1 MNGEQATREVFWN
14 VTHVW
19 VMYLLLIP
27 TILVAG
33 YGVYRR
39 VCMWRR
45 GRPEQRFDQ
54 PWKRLQFLFRH
65 AVIQQATWKSRFAGF
80 MHALIFWGMIILVAA
95 TTVVFIHHDFGLP
108 IMQGQ
113 FYLWFQSLTVDIFG
127 ALAFLGL
134 CLAAA
139 RRWGIRGS
147 ACPQADKLADNKADD
162 KSRPAGG
169 TYLVHSWEASLILIL
184 LIVIV
189 FSGFLLEG
197 WRIAATKDPWGIW
210 SPFGYVIAM
219 ACRSWMSIP
228 TMQSAHMVTWWLH
241 MGLVFGFLAWAP
253 YTKLLHPLTAV
264 LNIYTAPLT
273 LIGGSLHA
281 IDFDKDESLG
291 VNALSSFT
299 WKDLLDLD
307 ACTECGRCTA
317 VCPANAVGKLLSP
330 RDVILDLRHLSRTQ
344 DDFSK
349 PIIDATPALSPEAL
363 WACTTCG
370 ACVESCPV
378 SIAQMPKIVDMR
390 RHLAMEKAVL
400 PDTMEKAI
408 GSLEARGHPYAGTQ
422 FSRLDWMKGLNVP
435 QRADIQECDVLL
447 WVGCGGALVE
457 RNQRVTRAMAQLL
470 EKAGVKY
477 AVLGRE
483 ERCTGDPARR
493 MGNEFLFQNLARENI
508 ATLERYQV
516 KTVVTACPHCFNT
529 IRNEYPELGGNFE
542 VLHHSQ
548 FLERL
553 VSEGK
558 LSPKAQSESK
568 VTFHDPCYLGRQNK
582 IFDAPRQL
590 VQLSVRPASVEMGK
604 SREKSFCCGG
614 GGGMSFVDEPA
625 NQRVNQER
633 ARQVLETGADVVAV
647 GCPFCMT
654 MLEDGVNAV
663 RSSDPSSRPTKVLDV
678 AELLWDSVRDESAKV

>member
-1 MNGEQATREVFWN
+1 MNGELPTREVFWN

-19 VMYLLLIP
+19 VMYVLLIP
-27 TILVAG
+27 TMLVAG
-33 YGVYRR
+33 YGIYRR
-39 VCMWRR
+39 FRTWCR

-54 PWKRLQFLFRH
+54 PWARLQFLFRH
-65 AVIQQATWKSRFAGF
+65 AVVQQATWQKRFAGF
-80 MHALIFWGMIILVAA
+80 FHALIFWGMIILTVA

-127 ALAFLGL
+127 ALTILGL
-134 CLAAA
+134 SLAVA
-139 RRWGIRGS
+139 RRWMS
-147 ACPQADKLADNKADD
+147 PSVQ
-162 KSRPAGG
+162 
-169 TYLVHSWEASLILIL
+169 LVHSWEASLILIL
-184 LIVIV
+184 LLTIL

-197 WRIAATKDPWGIW
+197 WRIAATNDPWGMW
-210 SPFGYVIAM
+210 SPFGYVIAK
-219 ACRSWMSIP
+219 ASLSWMSIP
-228 TMQSAHMVTWWLH
+228 AMQWAHTLTWWFH

-273 LIGGSLHA
+273 PIGNSLHA

-330 RDVILDLRHLSRTQ
+330 RDLILDLRHLSRTQ

-349 PIIDATPALSPEAL
+349 PIINATPALSPEAL

-390 RHLAMEKAVL
+390 RHLAMEEAVL

-422 FSRLDWMKGLNVP
+422 FSRLDWMKGLQVP

-470 EKAGVKY
+470 EKAGVRY

-508 ATLERYQV
+508 ATLQRYQV

-558 LSPKAQSESK
+558 LSPKAQSEAK

-590 VQLSVRPASVEMGK
+590 VQLSIRPASIEMEK
-604 SREKSFCCGG
+604 SRENSFCCGG

-647 GCPFCMT
+647 ACPFCMT

-663 RSSDPSSRPTKVLDV
+663 RSSDPSTRPTKVLDV
-678 AELLWDSVRDESAKV
+678 AELLWDSVRDESTIV

>member
-1 MNGEQATREVFWN
+1 MNGDIPTREVFWN
-14 VTHVW
+14 VAHVW
-19 VMYLLLIP
+19 VMYVLLIP
-27 TILVAG
+27 TMVVAG

-39 VCMWRR
+39 IRMWRR

-54 PWKRLQFLFRH
+54 PWRRLQFLFRH
-65 AVIQQATWKSRFAGF
+65 AVIQQATWRQRFAGF
-80 MHALIFWGMIILVAA
+80 FHALIFWGIVVLTVA
-95 TTVVFIHHDFGLP
+95 TTVVFIHHDFGLHV
-108 IMQGQ
+108 MQGQ
-113 FYLWFQSLTVDIFG
+113 FYLWFQSLIVDIFG
-127 ALAFLGL
+127 ALTILGVL
-134 CLAAA
+134 LAGA
-139 RRWGIRGS
+139 RRWT
-147 ACPQADKLADNKADD
+147 
-162 KSRPAGG
+162 RPAVQ
-169 TYLVHSWEASLILIL
+169 LVHSWEASLILIL
-184 LIVIV
+184 LLTIL

-197 WRIAATKDPWGIW
+197 WRIASTNDPWGAW
-210 SPFGYVIAM
+210 SPFGYMIAM
-219 ACRSWMSIP
+219 ASKSWLSINA
-228 TMQSAHMVTWWLH
+228 MRWAHLLTWWLH
-241 MGLVFGFLAWAP
+241 MGLVFGLIAWAP
-253 YTKLLHPLTAV
+253 YTKLLHPLTAA
-264 LNIYTAPLT
+264 LNLYTAPLT
-273 LIGGSLHA
+273 NIGSSLRA

-330 RDVILDLRHLSRTQ
+330 RDVILDLRKLSRTQ

-349 PIIDATPALSPEAL
+349 PIIDATPAVSPEAL

-390 RHLAMEKAVL
+390 RHLAMEEAVL
-400 PDTMEKAI
+400 PDTMEKALA
-408 GSLEARGHPYAGTQ
+408 SLEARGHPYAGTQ
-422 FSRLDWMKGLNVP
+422 FSRLDWMKGLKVP
-435 QRADIQECDVLL
+435 QRAEIQECDVLL

-457 RNQRVTRAMAQLL
+457 RNQRVIRAMAQLL

-508 ATLERYQV
+508 ATLQRYQV

-542 VLHHSQ
+542 VLHHTQ

-558 LSPKAQSESK
+558 LSPNAQSDAK

-590 VQLSVRPASVEMGK
+590 VQLSVRSTSVEMEK
-604 SREKSFCCGG
+604 NREKSFCCGG
-614 GGGMSFVDEPA
+614 GGGMSFVDEQA

-663 RSSDPSSRPTKVLDV
+663 RSADTKSRPTKVMDV
-678 AELLWDSVRDESAKV
+678 AELLWDSVRDEPTTG

>member
-1 MNGEQATREVFWN
+1 MNGELPTREVFWN

-19 VMYLLLIP
+19 VMYVLLIP
-27 TILVAG
+27 TMLVAG
-33 YGVYRR
+33 YGIYRR
-39 VCMWRR
+39 FRTWSR

-54 PWKRLQFLFRH
+54 PWARLQFLFRH
-65 AVIQQATWKSRFAGF
+65 AVVQQATWQKRFAGF
-80 MHALIFWGMIILVAA
+80 FHALIFWGMVILTVA

-127 ALAFLGL
+127 ALTILGL
-134 CLAAA
+134 SLAVA
-139 RRWGIRGS
+139 RRWM
-147 ACPQADKLADNKADD
+147 
-162 KSRPAGG
+162 RPSVH
-169 TYLVHSWEASLILIL
+169 LVHSWEASLILIL
-184 LIVIV
+184 LLTIL

-197 WRIAATKDPWGIW
+197 WRIAATNDPWGMW
-210 SPFGYVIAM
+210 SPFGYVIAKVSL
-219 ACRSWMSIP
+219 SWMSIP
-228 TMQSAHMVTWWLH
+228 AMQWAHTLTWWFH

-273 LIGGSLHA
+273 PIGSSLHA

-330 RDVILDLRHLSRTQ
+330 RDLILDLRHLSRTQ

-349 PIIDATPALSPEAL
+349 PIIDTTPALSPEAL

-378 SIAQMPKIVDMR
+378 SIAQMPKIIDMR
-390 RHLAMEKAVL
+390 RHLAMEEAVL

-422 FSRLDWMKGLNVP
+422 FSRLDWMKGLQVP

-470 EKAGVKY
+470 EKAGVRY

-508 ATLERYQV
+508 ATLQRYQV

-558 LSPKAQSESK
+558 LSPKAQSEAK

-590 VQLSVRPASVEMGK
+590 VQLSIRPASIEMEK
-604 SREKSFCCGG
+604 SRENSFCCGG

-647 GCPFCMT
+647 ACPFCMT
-654 MLEDGVNAV
+654 MLEDGVSAV
-663 RSSDPSSRPTKVLDV
+663 RSSDPSTRPTKVLDV
-678 AELLWDSVRDESAKV
+678 AELLWDSVRDESTTV

>member
-1 MNGEQATREVFWN
+1 MNGELPTREVFWN

-19 VMYLLLIP
+19 VMYVLLIP
-27 TILVAG
+27 TMLVAG
-33 YGVYRR
+33 YGIYRR
-39 VCMWRR
+39 FRMWSR

-54 PWKRLQFLFRH
+54 PWARLQFLFRH
-65 AVIQQATWKSRFAGF
+65 AVVQQATWQKRFAGF
-80 MHALIFWGMIILVAA
+80 FHALIFWGMVILTVA

-127 ALAFLGL
+127 ALTILGL
-134 CLAAA
+134 SLAVA
-139 RRWGIRGS
+139 RRWM
-147 ACPQADKLADNKADD
+147 
-162 KSRPAGG
+162 RPSVH
-169 TYLVHSWEASLILIL
+169 LVHSWEASLILIL
-184 LIVIV
+184 LLTIL

-197 WRIAATKDPWGIW
+197 WRIAATNDPWGMW
-210 SPFGYVIAM
+210 SPFGYVIAKVSL
-219 ACRSWMSIP
+219 SWMSIP
-228 TMQSAHMVTWWLH
+228 AMQWAHTLTWWFH

-273 LIGGSLHA
+273 PIGSSLHA

-330 RDVILDLRHLSRTQ
+330 RDLILDLRHLSRTQ

-349 PIIDATPALSPEAL
+349 PIIDTTPALSPEAL

-378 SIAQMPKIVDMR
+378 SIAQMPKIIDMR
-390 RHLAMEKAVL
+390 RHLAMEEAVL

-422 FSRLDWMKGLNVP
+422 FSRLDWMKGLQVP

-470 EKAGVKY
+470 EKAGVRY

-508 ATLERYQV
+508 ATLQRYQV

-558 LSPKAQSESK
+558 LSPKAQSEAK

-590 VQLSVRPASVEMGK
+590 VQLSIRPASIEMEK
-604 SREKSFCCGG
+604 SRENSFCCGG

-647 GCPFCMT
+647 ACPFCMT
-654 MLEDGVNAV
+654 MLEDGVSAV
-663 RSSDPSSRPTKVLDV
+663 RSSDPSTRPTKVLDV
-678 AELLWDSVRDESAKV
+678 AELLWDSVRDESTTV

>member
-1 MNGEQATREVFWN
+1 MNGELPTREVFWN

-19 VMYLLLIP
+19 IMYVLLIP
-27 TILVAG
+27 TMLVAG
-33 YGVYRR
+33 YGIYRR
-39 VCMWRR
+39 FRMWSR

-54 PWKRLQFLFRH
+54 PWARLQFLFRH
-65 AVIQQATWKSRFAGF
+65 AVVQQATWQKRFAGF
-80 MHALIFWGMIILVAA
+80 FHALIFWGMVILTVA

-127 ALAFLGL
+127 ALTILGL
-134 CLAAA
+134 SLAVA
-139 RRWGIRGS
+139 RRWM
-147 ACPQADKLADNKADD
+147 
-162 KSRPAGG
+162 RPSVH
-169 TYLVHSWEASLILIL
+169 LVHSWEASLILIL
-184 LIVIV
+184 LLTIL

-197 WRIAATKDPWGIW
+197 WRIAVTNDPWGMW
-210 SPFGYVIAM
+210 SPFGYVIAKVSL
-219 ACRSWMSIP
+219 SWMSIP
-228 TMQSAHMVTWWLH
+228 AMQWAHTLTWWFH

-273 LIGGSLHA
+273 PIGSSLHA

-330 RDVILDLRHLSRTQ
+330 RDLILDLRHLSRTQ

-349 PIIDATPALSPEAL
+349 PIIDTTPALSPEAL

-378 SIAQMPKIVDMR
+378 SIAQMPKIIDMR
-390 RHLAMEKAVL
+390 RHLAMEEAVL

-422 FSRLDWMKGLNVP
+422 FSRLDWMKGLQVP

-470 EKAGVKY
+470 EKAGVRY

-508 ATLERYQV
+508 ATLQRYQV

-558 LSPKAQSESK
+558 LSPKAQSEAK

-590 VQLSVRPASVEMGK
+590 VQLSIRPASIEMEK
-604 SREKSFCCGG
+604 SRENSFCCGG

-647 GCPFCMT
+647 ACPFCMT
-654 MLEDGVNAV
+654 MLEDGVSAV
-663 RSSDPSSRPTKVLDV
+663 RSSDPSTRPTKVLDV
-678 AELLWDSVRDESAKV
+678 AELLWDSVRDESTTV

>member
-1 MNGEQATREVFWN
+1 MNGELPTREVFWN
-14 VTHVW
+14 VTQVW
-19 VMYLLLIP
+19 VMYVLLIP
-27 TILVAG
+27 TMLVAG
-33 YGVYRR
+33 YGIYRR
-39 VCMWRR
+39 FRTWSR

-54 PWKRLQFLFRH
+54 PWARLQFLFRH
-65 AVIQQATWKSRFAGF
+65 AVIQQATWQKRFAGF
-80 MHALIFWGMIILVAA
+80 FHALIFWGMIILTVA

-127 ALAFLGL
+127 ALTILGL
-134 CLAAA
+134 SLAAA
-139 RRWGIRGS
+139 RRWMS
-147 ACPQADKLADNKADD
+147 PSVQ
-162 KSRPAGG
+162 
-169 TYLVHSWEASLILIL
+169 LVHSWEASLILIL
-184 LIVIV
+184 LLIIL

-197 WRIAATKDPWGIW
+197 WRIAATNDPWGIW

-219 ACRSWMSIP
+219 ASLSWMSIP
-228 TMQSAHMVTWWLH
+228 AMQWAHAVTWWFH
-241 MGLVFGFLAWAP
+241 MGLVFGFLAWVP

-273 LIGGSLHA
+273 SIGSSLHA
-281 IDFDKDESLG
+281 IDFDNDESLG

-330 RDVILDLRHLSRTQ
+330 RDLILDLRHLSRTQ

-390 RHLAMEKAVL
+390 RHLAMEEAVL

-422 FSRLDWMKGLNVP
+422 FTRLDWMKGLQVP

-493 MGNEFLFQNLARENI
+493 IGNEFLFQNLARENI
-508 ATLERYQV
+508 ATLQRYQV

-558 LSPKAQSESK
+558 LSPNAQSDAK

-590 VQLSVRPASVEMGK
+590 VQLSVRPASVEMEK

-663 RSSDPSSRPTKVLDV
+663 RSSDPSTRPTKVLDV
-678 AELLWDSVRDESAKV
+678 AELLWDSVRDKPTTV

>member
-1 MNGEQATREVFWN
+1 MNGELPTREVFWN

-19 VMYLLLIP
+19 VMYVLLIP
-27 TILVAG
+27 TMLVAG
-33 YGVYRR
+33 YGIFRR
-39 VCMWRR
+39 FRTWSR

-54 PWKRLQFLFRH
+54 PWARLQFLFRH
-65 AVIQQATWKSRFAGF
+65 AVVQQATWQKRFAGF
-80 MHALIFWGMIILVAA
+80 FHALIFWGMIILTVA

-127 ALAFLGL
+127 ALTILGL
-134 CLAAA
+134 SLAVA
-139 RRWGIRGS
+139 RRWMS
-147 ACPQADKLADNKADD
+147 PSVQ
-162 KSRPAGG
+162 
-169 TYLVHSWEASLILIL
+169 LVHSWEASLILIL
-184 LIVIV
+184 LLVIL

-197 WRIAATKDPWGIW
+197 WRIAATNDPWGMW

-219 ACRSWMSIP
+219 ASLSWMSIP
-228 TMQSAHMVTWWLH
+228 AMQWAHALTWWFH

-273 LIGGSLHA
+273 PIGNSLHA

-330 RDVILDLRHLSRTQ
+330 RDLILDLRHLSRTQ

-390 RHLAMEKAVL
+390 RHLAMEEAVL

-422 FSRLDWMKGLNVP
+422 FSRLDWMKGLQVP
-435 QRADIQECDVLL
+435 QRADVQGCDVLL

-508 ATLERYQV
+508 ATLQRYQV

-558 LSPKAQSESK
+558 LSPKAQSEAK

-590 VQLSVRPASVEMGK
+590 VQLSVRPASVEMEK
-604 SREKSFCCGG
+604 SRENSFCCGG

-663 RSSDPSSRPTKVLDV
+663 RSSDPSTRPTKVLDV
-678 AELLWDSVRDESAKV
+678 AELLWDSVRDEPTTV

>member
-1 MNGEQATREVFWN
+1 MNGELPTREVFWN

-19 VMYLLLIP
+19 VMYVLLIP
-27 TILVAG
+27 TMLVAG
-33 YGVYRR
+33 YGIYRR
-39 VCMWRR
+39 FRTWSR

-54 PWKRLQFLFRH
+54 PWARLQFLFRH
-65 AVIQQATWKSRFAGF
+65 AVVQQATWQKRFAGF
-80 MHALIFWGMIILVAA
+80 FHALIFWGMVILTVA

-127 ALAFLGL
+127 ALTILGL
-134 CLAAA
+134 SLAVA
-139 RRWGIRGS
+139 RRW
-147 ACPQADKLADNKADD
+147 L
-162 KSRPAGG
+162 RPSVH
-169 TYLVHSWEASLILIL
+169 LVHSWEASLILIL
-184 LIVIV
+184 LLTIL

-197 WRIAATKDPWGIW
+197 WRIAATNDPWGMW
-210 SPFGYVIAM
+210 SPFGYVIAKVSL
-219 ACRSWMSIP
+219 SWMSIP
-228 TMQSAHMVTWWLH
+228 AMQWAHTLTWWFH

-273 LIGGSLHA
+273 PIGSSLHA

-330 RDVILDLRHLSRTQ
+330 RDLILDLRHLSRTQ

-349 PIIDATPALSPEAL
+349 PIIDTTPALSPEAL

-378 SIAQMPKIVDMR
+378 SIAQMPKIIDMR
-390 RHLAMEKAVL
+390 RHLAMEEAVL

-422 FSRLDWMKGLNVP
+422 FSRLDWMKGLQVP

-470 EKAGVKY
+470 EKAGVRY

-508 ATLERYQV
+508 ATLQRYQV

-558 LSPKAQSESK
+558 LSPKAESEAK

-590 VQLSVRPASVEMGK
+590 VQLSIRPASIEMEK
-604 SREKSFCCGG
+604 SRENSFCCGG

-647 GCPFCMT
+647 ACPFCMT
-654 MLEDGVNAV
+654 MLEDGVSAV
-663 RSSDPSSRPTKVLDV
+663 RSSDPSTRPTKVLDV
-678 AELLWDSVRDESAKV
+678 AELLWDSVRDESTTV

>member
-1 MNGEQATREVFWN
+1 MNGELPTREVYWN

-19 VMYLLLIP
+19 VMYVLLIP
-27 TILVAG
+27 TMLVAG
-33 YGVYRR
+33 YGIYRR
-39 VCMWRR
+39 FRTWSR

-54 PWKRLQFLFRH
+54 PWARLQFLFRH
-65 AVIQQATWKSRFAGF
+65 AVIQQATWQKRFAGF
-80 MHALIFWGMIILVAA
+80 FHALIFWGMIILTVA

-127 ALAFLGL
+127 ALTILGL
-134 CLAAA
+134 SLAAA
-139 RRWGIRGS
+139 RRWMS
-147 ACPQADKLADNKADD
+147 PSVQ
-162 KSRPAGG
+162 
-169 TYLVHSWEASLILIL
+169 LVHSWEASLILIL
-184 LIVIV
+184 LLIIL

-197 WRIAATKDPWGIW
+197 WRIAATNDPWGMW

-219 ACRSWMSIP
+219 ASLSWMSIP
-228 TMQSAHMVTWWLH
+228 AMQWAHAVTWWFH
-241 MGLVFGFLAWAP
+241 MGLVFGFLAWVP

-273 LIGGSLHA
+273 PIGSSLHA
-281 IDFDKDESLG
+281 IDFDNDESLG

-330 RDVILDLRHLSRTQ
+330 RDLILDLRHLSRTQ
-344 DDFSK
+344 VDFSK

-390 RHLAMEKAVL
+390 RHLAMEEAVL

-422 FSRLDWMKGLNVP
+422 FTRLDWMKGLQVP

-493 MGNEFLFQNLARENI
+493 IGNEFLFQNLARENI
-508 ATLERYQV
+508 ATLQRYQV

-529 IRNEYPELGGNFE
+529 IRNEYPELGGSFE

-558 LSPKAQSESK
+558 LSPKAQSEAK

-590 VQLSVRPASVEMGK
+590 VQLSVRPASVEMEK
-604 SREKSFCCGG
+604 SRENSFCCGG

-663 RSSDPSSRPTKVLDV
+663 RSSDPSTRPTKVLDV
-678 AELLWDSVRDESAKV
+678 AELLWDSVRDKPTTV

>member
-1 MNGEQATREVFWN
+1 MNGELPTREVFWN

-19 VMYLLLIP
+19 VMYVLLIP
-27 TILVAG
+27 TMLVAG
-33 YGVYRR
+33 YGIYRR
-39 VCMWRR
+39 FRTWRR

-54 PWKRLQFLFRH
+54 PWARLQFLFRH
-65 AVIQQATWKSRFAGF
+65 AVVQQATWQKRFAGF
-80 MHALIFWGMIILVAA
+80 FHALIFWGMVILTVA

-127 ALAFLGL
+127 ALTILGL
-134 CLAAA
+134 SLAVA
-139 RRWGIRGS
+139 RRWM
-147 ACPQADKLADNKADD
+147 
-162 KSRPAGG
+162 RPSVH
-169 TYLVHSWEASLILIL
+169 LVHSWEASLILIL
-184 LIVIV
+184 LLTIL

-197 WRIAATKDPWGIW
+197 WRIAVTNDPWGMW
-210 SPFGYVIAM
+210 SPFGYVIAKVSL
-219 ACRSWMSIP
+219 SWMSIP
-228 TMQSAHMVTWWLH
+228 AMQWAHTLTWWFH

-273 LIGGSLHA
+273 PIGSSLHA

-330 RDVILDLRHLSRTQ
+330 RDLILDLRHLSRTQ

-349 PIIDATPALSPEAL
+349 PIIDTTPALSPEAL

-378 SIAQMPKIVDMR
+378 SIAQMPKIIDMR
-390 RHLAMEKAVL
+390 RHLAMEEAVL

-422 FSRLDWMKGLNVP
+422 FSRLDWMKGLQVP

-470 EKAGVKY
+470 EKAGVRY

-508 ATLERYQV
+508 ATLQRYQV

-558 LSPKAQSESK
+558 LSPKAQSEAK

-590 VQLSVRPASVEMGK
+590 VQLSIRPASIEMEK
-604 SREKSFCCGG
+604 SRENSFCCGG

-647 GCPFCMT
+647 ACPFCMT
-654 MLEDGVNAV
+654 MLEDGVSAV
-663 RSSDPSSRPTKVLDV
+663 RSSDPSTRPTKVLDV
-678 AELLWDSVRDESAKV
+678 AELLWDSVRDESTTV

>member
-1 MNGEQATREVFWN
+1 MNGELPTREVFWN

-19 VMYLLLIP
+19 VMYVLLIP
-27 TILVAG
+27 TMLVAG
-33 YGVYRR
+33 YGIYRR
-39 VCMWRR
+39 FRTWSR

-54 PWKRLQFLFRH
+54 PWARLQFLFRH
-65 AVIQQATWKSRFAGF
+65 AVVQQATWQKRFAGF
-80 MHALIFWGMIILVAA
+80 FHALIFWGMVILTVA

-127 ALAFLGL
+127 ALTILGL
-134 CLAAA
+134 SLAVA
-139 RRWGIRGS
+139 RRW
-147 ACPQADKLADNKADD
+147 L
-162 KSRPAGG
+162 RPSVH
-169 TYLVHSWEASLILIL
+169 LVHSWEASLILIL
-184 LIVIV
+184 LLTIL

-197 WRIAATKDPWGIW
+197 WRIAVTNDPWGMW
-210 SPFGYVIAM
+210 SPFGYVIAKVSL
-219 ACRSWMSIP
+219 SWMSIP
-228 TMQSAHMVTWWLH
+228 AMQWAHTLTWWFH

-273 LIGGSLHA
+273 PIGSSLHA

-330 RDVILDLRHLSRTQ
+330 RDLILDLRHLSRTQ

-349 PIIDATPALSPEAL
+349 PIIDTTPALSPEAL

-378 SIAQMPKIVDMR
+378 SIAQMPKIIDMR
-390 RHLAMEKAVL
+390 RHLAMEEAVL

-422 FSRLDWMKGLNVP
+422 FSRLDWMKGLQVP

-470 EKAGVKY
+470 EKAGVRY

-508 ATLERYQV
+508 ATLQRYQV

-558 LSPKAQSESK
+558 LSPKAQSEAK

-590 VQLSVRPASVEMGK
+590 VQLSIRPASIEMEK
-604 SREKSFCCGG
+604 SRENSFCCGG

-647 GCPFCMT
+647 ACPFCMT
-654 MLEDGVNAV
+654 MLEDGVSAV
-663 RSSDPSSRPTKVLDV
+663 RSSDPSTRPTKVLDV
-678 AELLWDSVRDESAKV
+678 AELLWDSVRDESTTV

>member
-1 MNGEQATREVFWN
+1 MNGELPTREVYWN

-19 VMYLLLIP
+19 VMYVLLIP
-27 TILVAG
+27 TMLVAG
-33 YGVYRR
+33 YGIYRR
-39 VCMWRR
+39 FRTWSR

-54 PWKRLQFLFRH
+54 PWARLQFLFRH
-65 AVIQQATWKSRFAGF
+65 AVIQQATWQKRFAGF
-80 MHALIFWGMIILVAA
+80 FHALIFWGMIILTVA

-127 ALAFLGL
+127 ALTILGL
-134 CLAAA
+134 SLAAA
-139 RRWGIRGS
+139 RRWMS
-147 ACPQADKLADNKADD
+147 PSVQ
-162 KSRPAGG
+162 
-169 TYLVHSWEASLILIL
+169 LVHSWEASLILIL
-184 LIVIV
+184 LLIIL

-197 WRIAATKDPWGIW
+197 WRIAATNDPWGMW

-219 ACRSWMSIP
+219 ASLSWMSIP
-228 TMQSAHMVTWWLH
+228 AMQWAHAVTWWFH
-241 MGLVFGFLAWAP
+241 MGLVFGFLAWVP

-273 LIGGSLHA
+273 PIGSSLHA
-281 IDFDKDESLG
+281 IDFDNDESLG

-330 RDVILDLRHLSRTQ
+330 RDLILDLRHLSRTQ
-344 DDFSK
+344 VDFSK

-390 RHLAMEKAVL
+390 RHLAMEEAVL

-422 FSRLDWMKGLNVP
+422 FTRLDWMKGLQVP

-493 MGNEFLFQNLARENI
+493 IGNEFLFQNLARENI
-508 ATLERYQV
+508 ATLQRYQV

-558 LSPKAQSESK
+558 LSPNAQSDAK

-590 VQLSVRPASVEMGK
+590 VQLSVRPASVEMEK

-663 RSSDPSSRPTKVLDV
+663 RSSDPSTRPTKVLDV
-678 AELLWDSVRDESAKV
+678 AELLWDSVRDKPTTV

>member
-1 MNGEQATREVFWN
+1 MNDELPTREVFWN

-19 VMYLLLIP
+19 VMYVLLIP
-27 TILVAG
+27 TMLVAG
-33 YGVYRR
+33 YGIYRR
-39 VCMWRR
+39 FRTWSR

-54 PWKRLQFLFRH
+54 PWARLQLVFRH
-65 AVIQQATWKSRFAGF
+65 AVVQQATWKKRFAGF
-80 MHALIFWGMIILVAA
+80 FHALIFWGMIILTVA

-127 ALAFLGL
+127 ALTILGL
-134 CLAAA
+134 SLAVA
-139 RRWGIRGS
+139 RRWMS
-147 ACPQADKLADNKADD
+147 PSVQ
-162 KSRPAGG
+162 
-169 TYLVHSWEASLILIL
+169 LVHSWEASLILIL
-184 LIVIV
+184 LLTIL

-197 WRIAATKDPWGIW
+197 WRIAATNDPWGIW
-210 SPFGYVIAM
+210 SPFGYVIAK
-219 ACRSWMSIP
+219 ASLSWMSIAA
-228 TMQSAHMVTWWLH
+228 MQWAHTLTWWFH

-273 LIGGSLHA
+273 PIGNSLHA

-330 RDVILDLRHLSRTQ
+330 RDLILDLRHLSRTQ

-378 SIAQMPKIVDMR
+378 SIAQMPKIIDMR
-390 RHLAMEKAVL
+390 RHLAMEEAVL

-422 FSRLDWMKGLNVP
+422 FSRLDWMKGLQVP

-470 EKAGVKY
+470 EKAGVRY

-508 ATLERYQV
+508 ATLQRYQV

-558 LSPKAQSESK
+558 LSPKAQSEAK

-590 VQLSVRPASVEMGK
+590 VQLSIRPASIEMEK
-604 SREKSFCCGG
+604 SRENSFCCGG

-647 GCPFCMT
+647 ACPFCMT

-663 RSSDPSSRPTKVLDV
+663 RSSDPSTRPTKVLDV
-678 AELLWDSVRDESAKV
+678 AELLWDSVRDEPTTV

>member
-1 MNGEQATREVFWN
+1 MNGELPTREVFWN

-19 VMYLLLIP
+19 VMYVLLIP
-27 TILVAG
+27 TMLVAG
-33 YGVYRR
+33 YGIYRR
-39 VCMWRR
+39 FRTWSR

-54 PWKRLQFLFRH
+54 PWARLQFLFRH
-65 AVIQQATWKSRFAGF
+65 AVVQQATWQKRFAGF
-80 MHALIFWGMIILVAA
+80 FHALIFWGMVILTVA

-127 ALAFLGL
+127 ALTILGL
-134 CLAAA
+134 SLAVA
-139 RRWGIRGS
+139 RRWM
-147 ACPQADKLADNKADD
+147 
-162 KSRPAGG
+162 RPSVH
-169 TYLVHSWEASLILIL
+169 LVHSWEASLILIL
-184 LIVIV
+184 LLTIL

-197 WRIAATKDPWGIW
+197 WRIAVTNDPWGMW
-210 SPFGYVIAM
+210 SPFGYVIAKVSL
-219 ACRSWMSIP
+219 SWMSIP
-228 TMQSAHMVTWWLH
+228 AMQWAHTLTWWFH

-273 LIGGSLHA
+273 PIGSSLHA

-330 RDVILDLRHLSRTQ
+330 RDLILDLRHLSRTQ

-349 PIIDATPALSPEAL
+349 PIIDTTPALSPEAL

-378 SIAQMPKIVDMR
+378 SIAQMPKIIDMR
-390 RHLAMEKAVL
+390 RHLAMEEAVL

-422 FSRLDWMKGLNVP
+422 FSRLDWMKGLQVP

-470 EKAGVKY
+470 EKAGVRY

-508 ATLERYQV
+508 ATLQRYQV

-558 LSPKAQSESK
+558 LSPKAESEAK

-590 VQLSVRPASVEMGK
+590 VQLSIRPASIEMEK
-604 SREKSFCCGG
+604 SRENSFCCGG

-647 GCPFCMT
+647 ACPFCMT
-654 MLEDGVNAV
+654 MLEDGVSAV
-663 RSSDPSSRPTKVLDV
+663 RSSDPSTRPTKVLDV
-678 AELLWDSVRDESAKV
+678 AELLWDSVRDESTTV

>member
-1 MNGEQATREVFWN
+1 MNGELPTREVFWN

-19 VMYLLLIP
+19 VMYVLLIP
-27 TILVAG
+27 TMLVAG
-33 YGVYRR
+33 YGIYRR
-39 VCMWRR
+39 FRTWSR

-54 PWKRLQFLFRH
+54 PWARLQFLFRH
-65 AVIQQATWKSRFAGF
+65 AVVQQATWQKRFAGF
-80 MHALIFWGMIILVAA
+80 FHALIFWGMVILTVA

-127 ALAFLGL
+127 ALTILGL
-134 CLAAA
+134 SLAVA
-139 RRWGIRGS
+139 RRW
-147 ACPQADKLADNKADD
+147 L
-162 KSRPAGG
+162 RPSVH
-169 TYLVHSWEASLILIL
+169 LVHSWEASLILIL
-184 LIVIV
+184 LLTIL

-197 WRIAATKDPWGIW
+197 WRIAVTNDPWGMW
-210 SPFGYVIAM
+210 SPFGYVIAKVSL
-219 ACRSWMSIP
+219 SWMSIP
-228 TMQSAHMVTWWLH
+228 AMQWAHTLTWWFH

-273 LIGGSLHA
+273 PIGSSLHA

-330 RDVILDLRHLSRTQ
+330 RDLILDLRHLSRTQ

-349 PIIDATPALSPEAL
+349 PIIDTTPALSPEAL

-378 SIAQMPKIVDMR
+378 SIAQMPKIIDMR
-390 RHLAMEKAVL
+390 RHLAMEEAVL

-422 FSRLDWMKGLNVP
+422 FSRLDWMKGLQVP

-470 EKAGVKY
+470 EKAGVRY

-508 ATLERYQV
+508 ATLQRYQV

-558 LSPKAQSESK
+558 LSPKAESEAK

-590 VQLSVRPASVEMGK
+590 VQLSIRPASIEMEK
-604 SREKSFCCGG
+604 SRENSFCCGG

-647 GCPFCMT
+647 ACPFCMT
-654 MLEDGVNAV
+654 MLEDGVSAV
-663 RSSDPSSRPTKVLDV
+663 RSSDPSTRPTKVLDV
-678 AELLWDSVRDESAKV
+678 AELLWDSVRDESTTV

>member
-1 MNGEQATREVFWN
+1 MNGELPTREVYWN

-19 VMYLLLIP
+19 VMYVLLIP
-27 TILVAG
+27 TMLVAG
-33 YGVYRR
+33 YGIYRR
-39 VCMWRR
+39 FRTWSR

-54 PWKRLQFLFRH
+54 PWARLQFLFRH
-65 AVIQQATWKSRFAGF
+65 AVIQQATWQKRFAGF
-80 MHALIFWGMIILVAA
+80 FHALIFWGMIILTVA

-127 ALAFLGL
+127 ALTILGL
-134 CLAAA
+134 SLAAA
-139 RRWGIRGS
+139 RRWMS
-147 ACPQADKLADNKADD
+147 PSVQ
-162 KSRPAGG
+162 
-169 TYLVHSWEASLILIL
+169 LVHSWEASLILIL
-184 LIVIV
+184 LLIIL

-197 WRIAATKDPWGIW
+197 WRIAATNDPWGMW

-219 ACRSWMSIP
+219 ASLSWMSIP
-228 TMQSAHMVTWWLH
+228 AMQWAHAVTWWFH
-241 MGLVFGFLAWAP
+241 MGLVFGFLAWVP

-273 LIGGSLHA
+273 PIGSSLHA
-281 IDFDKDESLG
+281 IDFDNDESLG

-330 RDVILDLRHLSRTQ
+330 RDLILDLRHLSRTQ
-344 DDFSK
+344 VDFSK

-390 RHLAMEKAVL
+390 RHLAMEEAVL

-422 FSRLDWMKGLNVP
+422 FTRLDWMKGLQVP

-493 MGNEFLFQNLARENI
+493 IGNEFLFQNLARENI
-508 ATLERYQV
+508 ATLQRYQV

-558 LSPKAQSESK
+558 LSPNAQSEAK

-590 VQLSVRPASVEMGK
+590 VQLSVRPASVEMEK
-604 SREKSFCCGG
+604 SRENSFCCGG

-663 RSSDPSSRPTKVLDV
+663 RSSDPSTRPTKVLDV
-678 AELLWDSVRDESAKV
+678 AELLWDSVRDKPTTV

>member
-1 MNGEQATREVFWN
+1 MNGELPTREVFWN

-19 VMYLLLIP
+19 VMYVLLIP
-27 TILVAG
+27 TMLVAG
-33 YGVYRR
+33 YGIYRR
-39 VCMWRR
+39 FRMWRR

-54 PWKRLQFLFRH
+54 PWARLQFLFRH
-65 AVIQQATWKSRFAGF
+65 AVVQQATWQKRFAGF
-80 MHALIFWGMIILVAA
+80 FHALIFWGIIILTVA

-127 ALAFLGL
+127 ALTILGL
-134 CLAAA
+134 SLAVA
-139 RRWGIRGS
+139 RRWMS
-147 ACPQADKLADNKADD
+147 PSVQ
-162 KSRPAGG
+162 
-169 TYLVHSWEASLILIL
+169 LVHSWEASLILIL
-184 LIVIV
+184 LLVIL

-197 WRIAATKDPWGIW
+197 WRIAATNDPWGMW

-219 ACRSWMSIP
+219 ASLSWMSIP
-228 TMQSAHMVTWWLH
+228 AMQWAHALTWWFH

-273 LIGGSLHA
+273 PIGNSLHA

-330 RDVILDLRHLSRTQ
+330 RDLILDLRHLSRTQ

-390 RHLAMEKAVL
+390 RHLAMEEAVL

-422 FSRLDWMKGLNVP
+422 FSRLDWMKGLQVP
-435 QRADIQECDVLL
+435 QRADVQGCDVLL

-508 ATLERYQV
+508 ATLQRYQV

-558 LSPKAQSESK
+558 LSPKAQSEAK

-590 VQLSVRPASVEMGK
+590 VQLSVRPASVEMEK
-604 SREKSFCCGG
+604 SRENSFCCGG

-663 RSSDPSSRPTKVLDV
+663 RSSDPSTRPTKVLDV
-678 AELLWDSVRDESAKV
+678 AELLWDSVRDEPTTV

>member
-1 MNGEQATREVFWN
+1 MNGELPTREVFWN

-19 VMYLLLIP
+19 VMYVLLIP
-27 TILVAG
+27 TMLVAG
-33 YGVYRR
+33 YGIYRR
-39 VCMWRR
+39 FRTWSR

-54 PWKRLQFLFRH
+54 PWARLQFLFRH
-65 AVIQQATWKSRFAGF
+65 AVVQQATWQKRFAGF
-80 MHALIFWGMIILVAA
+80 FHALIFWGMVILTVA

-127 ALAFLGL
+127 ALTILGL
-134 CLAAA
+134 SLAVA
-139 RRWGIRGS
+139 RRWMS
-147 ACPQADKLADNKADD
+147 P
-162 KSRPAGG
+162 SVH
-169 TYLVHSWEASLILIL
+169 LVHSWEASLILIL
-184 LIVIV
+184 LLTIL

-197 WRIAATKDPWGIW
+197 WRIAVTNDPWGMW
-210 SPFGYVIAM
+210 SPFGYVIAKVSL
-219 ACRSWMSIP
+219 SWMSIP
-228 TMQSAHMVTWWLH
+228 AMQWAHTLTWWFH

-273 LIGGSLHA
+273 PIGSSLHA

-330 RDVILDLRHLSRTQ
+330 RDLILDLRHLSRTQ

-378 SIAQMPKIVDMR
+378 SIAQMPKIIDMR
-390 RHLAMEKAVL
+390 RHLAMEEAVL

-422 FSRLDWMKGLNVP
+422 FSRLDWMKGLQVP

-470 EKAGVKY
+470 EKAGVRY

-508 ATLERYQV
+508 ATLQRYQV

-558 LSPKAQSESK
+558 LSPKAQSEAK

-590 VQLSVRPASVEMGK
+590 VQLSIRPASIEMEK
-604 SREKSFCCGG
+604 SRENSFCCGG

-647 GCPFCMT
+647 ACPFCMT
-654 MLEDGVNAV
+654 MLEDGVSAV
-663 RSSDPSSRPTKVLDV
+663 RSSDPSTRPTKVLDV
-678 AELLWDSVRDESAKV
+678 AELLWDSVRDESTTV

>member
-1 MNGEQATREVFWN
+1 MNGELPTREVFWN

-19 VMYLLLIP
+19 VMYVLLIP
-27 TILVAG
+27 TMLVAG
-33 YGVYRR
+33 YGIFRR
-39 VCMWRR
+39 FRTWSR

-54 PWKRLQFLFRH
+54 PWARLQFLFRH
-65 AVIQQATWKSRFAGF
+65 AVVQQATWQKRFAGF
-80 MHALIFWGMIILVAA
+80 FHALIFWGMIILTVA

-127 ALAFLGL
+127 ALTILGL
-134 CLAAA
+134 SLAVA
-139 RRWGIRGS
+139 RRWMS
-147 ACPQADKLADNKADD
+147 PSVQ
-162 KSRPAGG
+162 
-169 TYLVHSWEASLILIL
+169 LVRSWEASLILIL
-184 LIVIV
+184 LLAIL

-197 WRIAATKDPWGIW
+197 WRIAATNDPWGMW

-219 ACRSWMSIP
+219 ASLYWMSIP
-228 TMQSAHMVTWWLH
+228 AMQWAHALTWWFH

-273 LIGGSLHA
+273 PIGNSLHA

-330 RDVILDLRHLSRTQ
+330 RDLILDLRHLSRTQ

-390 RHLAMEKAVL
+390 RHLAMEEAVL

-422 FSRLDWMKGLNVP
+422 FSRLDWMKGLQVP

-470 EKAGVKY
+470 EKAGVRY

-508 ATLERYQV
+508 ATLQRYQV

-558 LSPKAQSESK
+558 LSPKAQSEAK

-590 VQLSVRPASVEMGK
+590 VQLSVRRESVEMEK
-604 SREKSFCCGG
+604 SRENSFCCGG

-663 RSSDPSSRPTKVLDV
+663 RSSDPSTRPTKVLDV
-678 AELLWDSVRDESAKV
+678 AELLWDSVRDEPTTV

>member
-1 MNGEQATREVFWN
+1 MNGQYPTREVFWN
-14 VTHVW
+14 VTQVW
-19 VMYLLLIP
+19 VMYVLLVP
-27 TILVAG
+27 TLLVAG

-39 VCMWRR
+39 FRMWRR
-45 GRPEQRFDQ
+45 GRPAQRFDQ
-54 PWKRLQFLFRH
+54 PWIRLQFLFRH
-65 AVIQQATWKSRFAGF
+65 AVVQQATWKKRFAGF
-80 MHALIFWGMIILVAA
+80 FHALIFWGMIILTVA
-95 TTVVFIHHDFGLP
+95 TTVVFIHQDFGLP

-113 FYLWFQSLTVDIFG
+113 FYLWFQSLTVDVFG
-127 ALAFLGL
+127 AFTILGVS
-134 CLAAA
+134 LAAA
-139 RRWGIRGS
+139 RRWTHS
-147 ACPQADKLADNKADD
+147 STP
-162 KSRPAGG
+162 
-169 TYLVHSWEASLILIL
+169 LVHSREASWILIL
-184 LIVIV
+184 MLLILV
-189 FSGFLLEG
+189 SGFLLEG
-197 WRIAATKDPWGIW
+197 WRIAATKDPWGMW
-210 SPFGYVIAM
+210 SPFGYLVAM
-219 ACRSWMSIP
+219 ASRTWMSIP
-228 TMQSAHMVTWWLH
+228 AMQWAHVVTWWFH

-264 LNIYTAPLT
+264 LNLYTAPLT
-273 LIGGSLHA
+273 PIGSSLQR

-291 VNALSSFT
+291 VNALSNFT

-390 RHLAMEKAVL
+390 RHLAMEEAVL
-400 PDTMEKAI
+400 PDTMEKAL
-408 GSLEARGHPYAGTQ
+408 GSLESRGHPYAGTQ
-422 FSRLDWMKGLNVP
+422 FSRLDWMKGLQVP

-493 MGNEFLFQNLARENI
+493 MGNEFLYQNLARENI
-508 ATLERYQV
+508 ATLQRYQV

-558 LSPKAQSESK
+558 LSPNAQSEAK
-568 VTFHDPCYLGRQNK
+568 VTFHDPCYLGRQNR

-590 VQLSVRPASVEMGK
+590 VQISVRPPSVEMEK

-663 RSSDPSSRPTKVLDV
+663 RSADPSTRPTKVLDV
-678 AELLWDSVRDESAKV
+678 AELLWDSVRNEPTTV